1 MLKRYLVMSVL
12 AASFAGAAVSA
23 QSPATAPQQPP
34 ATERPETTEGQDTQT
49 PQRPAATTGATTTL
63 SGCVYKEEDVAGR
76 TPNPAER
83 AGVLEDYILAEVK
96 ASSESPSSTAS
107 TPGAVGTSGSAGR
120 MYKLEQVADE
130 RLQSFVGKRVEVVG
144 RIDAEAGDTAA
155 NRAAGATAGKGD
167 ASAGPDQLNLA
178 EFEVSEIR
186 AVAGDCPAMPSVH
199 R

>member
-23 QSPATAPQQPP
+23 QSPSPPTQQPP
-34 ATERPETTEGQDTQT
+34 ATERPEVTRPEATEAQDAQT
-49 PQRPAATTGATTTL
+49 PQRPATGATTTL
-63 SGCVYKEEDVAGR
+63 SGCVYKEEDIAGR

-96 ASSESPSSTAS
+96 ASSESPSST
-107 TPGAVGTSGSAGR
+107 PGAVGTSGSAGR
-120 MYKLEQVADE
+120 MYKLEQIADE
-130 RLQSFVGKRVEVVG
+130 RLKSFVGKRVEVVG
-144 RIDAEAGDTAA
+144 RIDAEAGDAAA

-167 ASAGPDQLNLA
+167 ASAGPDQLNLS

-186 AVAGDCPAMPSVH
+186 GVAGDCPAKPSGQ

>member
-23 QSPATAPQQPP
+23 QSPSTPPQQPP
-34 ATERPETTEGQDTQT
+34 ATERPEATEGQDTQT
-49 PQRPAATTGATTTL
+49 PQRPAMGATTTL
-63 SGCVYKEEDVAGR
+63 SGCVYKEEDIAGR

-96 ASSESPSSTAS
+96 PSSESPSA
-107 TPGAVGTSGSAGR
+107 TPGAVGTSGSTGQ
-120 MYKLEQVADE
+120 MYKLEQIADE
-130 RLQSFVGKRVEVVG
+130 RLKSFVGKRVEVVG
-144 RIDAEAGDTAA
+144 RIDAEAGDAAA
-155 NRAAGATAGKGD
+155 NRAEGATAGRGD

-186 AVAGDCPAMPSVH
+186 GVAGECPAKPSGQ